1 MEGNKMDIETEVN
14 KLGTED
20 ENLAEVVG
28 ELGLT
33 DQQVV
38 DIAARERFS
47 MASSYQILATRLT
60 TVRASKKA
68 NEAVGNLEAAKGY
81 EKQEA
86 DMTRDMNHCLRGIK
100 AIDRLNLGAKARMQ
114 AMGK

>member
-1 MEGNKMDIETEVN
+1 MDIETEVN
-14 KLGTED
+14 KIGAED
-20 ENLAEVVG
+20 ENLAEVVA

-47 MASSYQILATRLT
+47 MAASYQVLATRLT

-68 NEAVGNLEAAKGY
+68 NEAVGNLEAAKAY

-100 AIDRLNLGAKARMQ
+100 ALDKMHPGAKVRMQ
-114 AMGK
+114 AMNK